1 MRKKIRLTPRQYEC
15 LHWLSLGKT
24 TVEIGIILGISHTT
38 VCFHLK
44 KVYIKLNATNQTSA
58 ITKGFHLA
66 ILKIP
71 ES

>member
-38 VCFHLK
+38 VRSHLGK
-44 KVYIKLNATNQTSA
+44 IYTKLDVTNRTSA